1 MAAFPLAQRKAQEE
15 LAAVIGLSRLPTIN
29 DRASLPYVQALLL
42 EVLRWWPV
50 VPLGL
55 AHRSIED
62 DEYNGYFIPAHTT
75 VFVNEWYVARF
86 RPSPS
91 RCASSQAMRS
101 TGPSCTTLSSF
112 LTQRNLFP
120 RDI

>member
-55 AHRSIED
+55 AHRSMED
-62 DEYNGYFIPAHTT
+62 DEYNGYFIPGGTTIYGVCHFSRRSSTHYAH
-75 VFVNEWYVARF
+75 
-86 RPSPS
+86 
-91 RCASSQAMRS
+91 
-101 TGPSCTTLSSF
+101 
-112 LTQRNLFP
+112 
-120 RDI
+120 